1 MGRGVGRAVFIF
13 SVLGTGGGCVVG
25 KKGTQRKPSAFDLRE
40 PPRANASFQVST
52 PQLSCSMISPLTL
65 TLPLRAL
72 HRTALTDTSSFLL
85 REQVKR
91 RMDTFSAETFGG
103 KRFALIHNLLVQ

>member
-1 MGRGVGRAVFIF
+1 
-13 SVLGTGGGCVVG
+13 
-25 KKGTQRKPSAFDLRE
+25 
-40 PPRANASFQVST
+40 
-52 PQLSCSMISPLTL
+52 MISPLTL
-65 TLPLRAL
+65 TLPLRVL
-72 HRTALTDTSSFLL
+72 HRTALTDTFLLLFLL